1 MVAGAATLVASQFAF
16 AAIRSTILRT
26 MIAASFA
33 LPAVAAGYHLVLGVG
48 ALGIPSDTWR
58 HVLAMIG
65 AAVIGSTAWA
75 RLAAHPSEGPAGCGA
90 ESPLP
95 DS

>member
-1 MVAGAATLVASQFAF
+1 MVTGAATLLAGKFAF
-16 AAIRSTILRT
+16 AAIQSTILRT
-26 MIAASFA
+26 MIAAAFA
-33 LPAVAAGYHLVLGVG
+33 LPAAVAGYHLALGLG

-65 AAVIGSTAWA
+65 AAVVGSTAWA
-75 RLAAHPSEGPAGCGA
+75 RLVAHPSEGPAGCA
-90 ESPLP
+90 DESALP